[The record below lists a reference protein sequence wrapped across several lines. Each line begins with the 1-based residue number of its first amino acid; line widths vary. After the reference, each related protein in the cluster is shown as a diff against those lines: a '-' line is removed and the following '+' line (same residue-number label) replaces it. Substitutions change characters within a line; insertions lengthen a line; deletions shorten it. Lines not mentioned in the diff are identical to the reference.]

1 MKLDILFTWAAQ
13 VDMQRAFAVME
24 DAAEGAGVRLSETT
38 DELLGLTAQHPF
50 IARVWHSPVRRHVLE
65 RTCYG
70 LFYVVEPRRLVVITF
85 RDLREDPAR
94 LRQEIL
100 GRLPT

>member
-1 MKLDILFTWAAQ
+1 MRLNVLFTWAAQ
-13 VDMQRAFAVME
+13 VDMQRAFEKLE
-24 DAAEGAGVRLSETT
+24 DGSEGAGVCLSETT

-70 LFYVVEPRRLVVITF
+70 LFYVVEPRRLVVIAF

-94 LRQEIL
+94 LRWKS
-100 GRLPT
+100 